1 VTNHLRDIP
10 GVSIPGANNSSAAFV
25 EQYMSGT
32 LVRTCV
38 SYTRRDHV
46 LTDFAQIVIP

>member
-1 VTNHLRDIP
+1 MTNHLRDIP
-10 GVSIPGANNSSAAFV
+10 GVSTPGANNSSAGFV

-38 SYTRRDHV
+38 YYTRLNQV
-46 LTDFAQIVIP
+46 LIDFAQIVIP